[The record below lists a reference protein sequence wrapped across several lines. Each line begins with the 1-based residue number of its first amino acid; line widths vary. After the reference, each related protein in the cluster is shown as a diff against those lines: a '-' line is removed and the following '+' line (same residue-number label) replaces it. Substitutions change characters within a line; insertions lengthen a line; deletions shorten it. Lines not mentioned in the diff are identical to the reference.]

1 MVDHVSH
8 APPNNPLRL
17 SRVASTWWPLAA
29 SWLLMGVEMP
39 IIAAVLGRLP
49 ASEVQLAAFGGIVF
63 PVALMIEAPVIM
75 LLAASVRLSDTPRN
89 FAFLQKFSRILGLSL
104 TAVHGLI
111 AFTPLFDVI
120 VVPLLDPPEEI
131 IAASRLGFQC
141 MLPFTIAVA
150 ERRFHQGLL
159 IRFGRQRQVG
169 VGTLVRLGSMV
180 STLLLLA
187 MLAERYDLHGAA
199 VGAVAI
205 SAGVIFEALYA
216 RYQAL
221 RVERGPLA
229 KIPEDRVP
237 LNIKRTVSFYLP
249 LALTSVLTLVTQ
261 PLGSAGMNRM
271 PDSLASLAVWPALGG
286 LSFLLRS
293 TGIAFNEVAIHH
305 ARDPHSIAPLRTFAI
320 LMGTALSL
328 FTVFFATSPGA
339 ELWYGDLLGL
349 NAEMVNL
356 AKNATWAIIPLP
368 LTSFLASYW
377 QGFLVDQHRTRA
389 VSEGVAV
396 GLFATI
402 VTLVVFAT
410 ADWTSGAFGA
420 SLALSLG
427 GAAQCVWLWWRTR
440 DLTSG
445 DGAGTHRA

>member
-1 MVDHVSH
+1 
-8 APPNNPLRL
+8 
-17 SRVASTWWPLAA
+17 
-29 SWLLMGVEMP
+29 MGVEMP

-49 ASEVQLAAFGGIVF
+49 ESEILLAAFGGVVF

-75 LLAASVRLSDTPRN
+75 LLAASVRLCDTPRN
-89 FAFLQKFSRILGLSL
+89 FAFLQRFSRILGLSL
-104 TAVHGLI
+104 TAIHGLI
-111 AFTPLFDVI
+111 AFTPLFDMI
-120 VVPLLDPPEEI
+120 VVPLIDPPAEI

-169 VGTLVRLGSMV
+169 AGTLVRLGSMV
-180 STLLLLA
+180 STLLVLA
-187 MLAERYDLHGAA
+187 ALSEHYDLDGAA
-199 VGAVAI
+199 VGAIAI
-205 SAGVIFEALYA
+205 SAGVTFEAVYA

-229 KIPEDRVP
+229 KIPEEGVP
-237 LNIKRTVSFYLP
+237 LNIKRTIAFYLP

-271 PDSLASLAVWPALGG
+271 PEAFASLAVWPALGG

-305 ARDPHSIAPLRTFAI
+305 ARDAHSHAPLRTFAI
-320 LMGTALSL
+320 LMGSGLSL
-328 FTVFFATSPGA
+328 LTVLFATSPGA

-349 NAEMVNL
+349 DREMVTL
-356 AKNATWAIIPLP
+356 AKHATWAIIPLP

-377 QGFLVDQHRTRA
+377 QGLLVDKHCTRA

-396 GLFATI
+396 GLCATI
-402 VTLVVFAT
+402 ATLVVCAT
-410 ADWTSGAFGA
+410 MDLTTGAFGA

-440 DLTSG
+440 DLTR
-445 DGAGTHRA
+445 DGGGETHQA